1 MTARI
6 GHNNTK
12 GSIQIDLAYAT
23 PDGDLPVLNTVLT
36 EDFIRWVPTLY
47 SVFGGHWQAADHEG
61 QSAISIMPPFH
72 LSVEGRFA
80 AINKKRK
87 EAAESAAEKKA
98 GKSGHKYT
106 SGGAKFAPLYQPRFM
121 LTADEGAHLI
131 VPLMG
136 LLKKDQKVRF
146 ACLREHVEFS
156 PVVVT
161 LRPRDVEDIV
171 SKEDEVIAKK
181 VDDPSGGGKK
191 VPRIQGDLYNF
202 RVTNQRISFC
212 DIDSTVVGHYEL
224 PNRIGDEEFRK
235 DYILTK
241 KTLRTVL
248 KELTTMMPNTPVQLE
263 FSDTVLRI
271 SAKSGGTHGT
281 VLLPA
286 ALTAYSGNTTAFWF
300 EKTE

>member
-1 MTARI
+1 M
-6 GHNNTK
+6 
-12 GSIQIDLAYAT
+12 Y
-23 PDGDLPVLNTVLT
+23 
-36 EDFIRWVPTLY
+36 
-47 SVFGGHWQAADHEG
+47 
-61 QSAISIMPPFH
+61 
-72 LSVEGRFA
+72 
-80 AINKKRK
+80 KRQ
-87 EAAESAAEKKA
+87 AAESAAEKKA
-98 GKSGHKYT
+98 AKSGRKYT
-106 SGGAKFAPLYQPRFM
+106 LGGAKFTALYQPRFT

-131 VPLMG
+131 VPLTG

-146 ACLREHVEFS
+146 ACLRENVEFS

-181 VDDPSGGGKK
+181 VDDPSGAGKK
-191 VPRIQGDLYNF
+191 IPRIQGDLYNF

-212 DIDSTVVGHYEL
+212 DIDGTVVGHCEL

-286 ALTAYSGNTTAFWF
+286 ALTAYSGNTTAFCF